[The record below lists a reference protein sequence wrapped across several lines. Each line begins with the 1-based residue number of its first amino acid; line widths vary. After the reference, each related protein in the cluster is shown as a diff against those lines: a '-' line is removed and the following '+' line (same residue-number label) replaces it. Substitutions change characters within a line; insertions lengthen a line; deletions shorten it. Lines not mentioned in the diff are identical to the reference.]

1 MLFQKKEIIKM
12 SKGSRARPFSVD
24 QSTFTS
30 NWDLAFG
37 KKDKDM
43 QIRVKENPEEFGK
56 CGCGRSPNGKCIG
69 WHGLTE
75 EEYIDRK
82 EKYETGKQDLSGKD
96 I

>member
-1 MLFQKKEIIKM
+1 M

-43 QIRVKENPEEFGK
+43 QVRVKEDSKEFGK
-56 CGCGRSPNGKCIG
+56 CGCGRSPTGKCIG

-75 EEYIDRK
+75 EQYQERL
-82 EKYETGKQDLSGKD
+82 EKYQTGQQDLSGKD
-96 I
+96 L